1 MINLTQLVS
10 SSLNNELLYVDDVVI
25 ERISTDYK
33 LMQQVL
39 ESDRSTYGFNTLVG
53 HKDNEKMDYDDYL
66 NQLLR
71 SHLVGFG
78 EKFSKKETQFIVNS
92 KLLSWMAGGTG
103 VSPKTFEKLY
113 SNSIDLNFNPK
124 IPKKCS
130 YSSGD
135 VIPATHLLND
145 FMNFNNYRDFSN
157 TDIMPFINGNFVQI
171 GYAASLIDQIN
182 KFWSLFIYGSLVSSL
197 CFGANNSNY
206 HLNSNTSELNSRLLS
221 LLKSINANDKKTQ
234 DIITIRSLPQ
244 QFENF
249 IKNSHCYF
257 NVLNA
262 YLSKPSGNPLFDSTL
277 FDSISQASF
286 LALDL
291 TDSVLSMINSVK
303 LLMVSSINRTTYML
317 SGKLSHIPADCSLS
331 NTDLGLIQIP
341 KLMMSIEERV
351 SLRLPPSS
359 VYSAKSTSNGIEDLW
374 NNGLICISSLD
385 EILNEAMNILIIE
398 LYVQSYVSSN
408 IKSIAAEIQELHST
422 LKLKSTI
429 FSDSGLSDSRLS
441 LEIFMDLVNAEYE
454 KISSNKFFQK
464 NVLFHY
470 LD

>member
-1 MINLTQLVS
+1 MINLTQLVTN
-10 SSLNNELLYVDDVVI
+10 SLNNESLCVDDAVI
-25 ERISTDYK
+25 ERIATDYQ

-53 HKDNEKMDYDDYL
+53 HKDSKKMDSNRYL
-66 NQLLR
+66 NQLLK
-71 SHLVGFG
+71 SHLIGFG
-78 EKFSKKETQFIVNS
+78 EKFSKKETKFIVNA

-113 SNSIDLNFNPK
+113 SNSTDLNFNPA

-135 VIPATHLLND
+135 VIPATHFLNSFID
-145 FMNFNNYRDFSN
+145 FNSYKDFSN

-171 GYAASLIDQIN
+171 GYAASLIDKMN
-182 KFWSLFIYGSLVSSL
+182 KFWNLFIYGSLVSSL
-197 CFGANNSNY
+197 CFNANNSNY
-206 HLNSNTSELNSRLLS
+206 QLSYITSDLNTSLLS
-221 LLKSINANDKKTQ
+221 LFKCINPDNKKTQ

-249 IKNSHCYF
+249 IKNSNCYF
-257 NVLNA
+257 NVLNE
-262 YLSKPSGNPLFDSTL
+262 YLTMPSGNPLFDNKL
-277 FDSISQASF
+277 LDSISQASF

-303 LLMVSSINRTTYML
+303 LLMVCSINRTAYML
-317 SGKLSHIPADCSLS
+317 SGKLPHIPADCSLS
-331 NTDLGLIQIP
+331 DTDLGLIQIP

-351 SLRLPPSS
+351 SLNLPPSS

-374 NNGLICISSLD
+374 NNGLICINSL
-385 EILNEAMNILIIE
+385 ETILNEAMNILMIE

-408 IKSIAAEIQELHST
+408 IKSIAAEIQKLHSILQ
-422 LKLKSTI
+422 LKPAV
-429 FSDSGLSDSRLS
+429 FSEEVLSDSRLNV
-441 LEIFMDLVNAEYE
+441 EMFMDLFNTEYE
-454 KISSNKFFQK
+454 TISSNDFFQK
-464 NVLFHY
+464 NALFRY
-470 LD
+470 